1 MNQIY
6 LRLYVSERQR
16 HHGKPAYDWLL
27 DEAKKLGV
35 AGGTVF
41 RALAG
46 YGRHHIHHDAGF
58 FELAGDVPV
67 MVEFFLPGEK
77 ADQLIARVQ
86 QEKLDL
92 FYARI
97 AAETGITGS

>member
-6 LRLYVSERQR
+6 LRLYVSENQR
-16 HHGKPAYDWLL
+16 HHGKPAYNWLL
-27 DEAKKLGV
+27 DEAKKLQV

-46 YGRHHIHHDAGF
+46 YGRHHAHHDAGF
-58 FELAGDVPV
+58 FELAGDLPV
-67 MVEFFLPGEK
+67 MVEFVLPAEK
-77 ADQLIARVQ
+77 ADRLIARVHE
-86 QEKLDL
+86 EKLDL

-97 AAETGITGS
+97 AAETGVTGS

>member
-1 MNQIY
+1 MNQTY
-6 LRLYVSERQR
+6 LRLYVSEGQR
-16 HHGKPAYDWLL
+16 HHGMPAYDWLL
-27 DEAKKLGV
+27 DAAKKLGV

-46 YGRHHIHHDAGF
+46 YGRHHTHHDAGF
-58 FELAGDVPV
+58 FELAGDLPV
-67 MVEFFLPGEK
+67 MVEFFLPADK
-77 ADQLIARVQ
+77 ADQLIARVHA
-86 QEKLDL
+86 ENLNL

>member
-6 LRLYVSERQR
+6 LRLYVSEGQR
-16 HHGKPAYDWLL
+16 HRGKPAYEWLL

-46 YGRHHIHHDAGF
+46 YGRHHTHHDAGF
-58 FELAGDVPV
+58 FELAGDLPV
-67 MVEFFLPGEK
+67 MVEFFLPAEK
-77 ADQLIARVQ
+77 ADRLIARVHE
-86 QEKLDL
+86 EKLDL

-97 AAETGITGS
+97 AAETGVTGS